1 MLDGCSAVGVVVGT
15 ACIMVTLI
23 LTPGSLTVAALLS
36 VGMAIAA
43 PVVGPEKVP
52 VLPAVVVK
60 AGSLGR
66 LVMATVD
73 VASTPAAA
81 PSRPVVVSGSAA
93 CRLPLSV
100 TVACVVETGWTV
112 GAVVAAVSVTGG
124 ESAPFCF
131 AVVGGCIDSFTTPP
145 SLGCGVVVA
154 AASWLLSVTTV
165 VSLTNVTVVNDVT
178 RKGSL
183 DTDVTAWLTS
193 CAHK

>member
-1 MLDGCSAVGVVVGT
+1 
-15 ACIMVTLI
+15 
-23 LTPGSLTVAALLS
+23 
-36 VGMAIAA
+36 MAIAA

-52 VLPAVVVK
+52 VLPAVVAK
-60 AGSLGR
+60 AGSL
-66 LVMATVD
+66 VTATVD

-81 PSRPVVVSGSAA
+81 PSRPVVVSGSAG

-112 GAVVAAVSVTGG
+112 GAVVADVSVTGG

-131 AVVGGCIDSFTTPP
+131 AVVGGCIDSLFTTPP

-154 AASWLLSVTTV
+154 AAAWFLSVTTV

-178 RKGSL
+178 GKRSL